1 MSFPAGATK
10 RATTGILAA
19 SLAATALVGCGG
31 SGSTTVDLDK
41 GTGPIKVASIFSET
55 GPANGYGLQDW
66 EGTKIGVADI
76 NARGGVL
83 GRKLDLTEV
92 DGQSEVAKYTSTAM
106 KFAQDPEIAVVHGGT
121 LSADRA
127 AMIPI
132 LKEANKLYFYDSLYE
147 GGTCDKNTFAVGET
161 PSQQLAPVLKWAV
174 DNGHKK
180 WYILAAD
187 YVYGQISV
195 KQAEIYAKEFGAE
208 VVGGPTMFDLS
219 VGNFTD
225 TISKIQASGADT
237 IVSFLVGT
245 EQNNFYKQWAASGL
259 NKTTKVVSPVFGPG
273 SEHEAVGAAGK
284 GVILAAKYF
293 EELPGA
299 KNQEFVKLV
308 RDSGYKGYITS
319 QLAGAYMGWKL
330 WAKAVE
336 KAGSFDRDKVLKA
349 LESGITYDG
358 PSGTI
363 QMDGPSHHT
372 LTPMYIGE
380 STGQGGFKVLEGPI
394 PFKNFEPTFEQQKCD
409 LIKNPGTSQQF
420 QP

>member
-1 MSFPAGATK
+1 MSFSSGVVTRRVAT
-10 RATTGILAA
+10 ATAALLTTTLAA
-19 SLAATALVGCGG
+19 CGE
-31 SGSTTVDLDK
+31 SGAVSEDLDK
-41 GTGPIKVASIFSET
+41 GDGPVKVGAIFSQT

-66 EGTKIGVADI
+66 EGTRIAIDQI
-76 NARGGVL
+76 NANGGVL
-83 GRKLDLTEV
+83 GRQLELVNV
-92 DGQSEVAKYTSTAM
+92 DGQSDVANYTSAAM
-106 KFAQDPEIAVVHGGT
+106 EFAADPEIAVVHGGT

-161 PSQQLAPVLKWAV
+161 PSQQLAPLLQWAV

-195 KQAEIYAKEFGAE
+195 KQAELYAEEFGAE

-237 IVSFLVGT
+237 VVSFLVGT
-245 EQNNFYKQWAASGL
+245 EQNNFYKQWTASGL
-259 NKTTKVVSPVFGPG
+259 NETTTVVSPVFGPG

-284 GVILAAKYF
+284 GIILAAKYF

-299 KNQEFVKLV
+299 ENEEFVDIV
-308 RDSGYKGYITS
+308 RGSGYDGYITS
-319 QLAGAYMGWKL
+319 QLAGAYMGWML

-336 KAGSFDRDKVLKA
+336 EAGSFNRDEVLA
-349 LESGITYDG
+349 VLESGITYDG

-363 QMDGPSHHT
+363 AMDGPSHHT

-380 STGQGGFKVLEGPI
+380 STGNGGFDVLDGPI
-394 PFKNFEPTFEQQKCD
+394 PYSDFEPTFEQETCD
-409 LIKNPGTSQQF
+409 LIENPDTSEQF